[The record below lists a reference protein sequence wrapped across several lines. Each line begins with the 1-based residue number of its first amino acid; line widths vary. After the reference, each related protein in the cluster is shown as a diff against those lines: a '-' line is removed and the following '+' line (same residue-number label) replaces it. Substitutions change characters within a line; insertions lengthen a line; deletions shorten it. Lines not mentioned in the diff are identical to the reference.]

1 MVSTSKNNLCIILQL
16 VVAAAAAVAAQTSDS
31 IDEQPSSPTL
41 LTSAQLRACL
51 TLREM
56 LQLGKRIV

>member
-16 VVAAAAAVAAQTSDS
+16 VVAAAAAVAQTSDS